1 MRLTALILIA
11 LGLAGCARY
20 TDKTSPCFGRDG
32 EPVVSRHAVAPLSF
46 SSKSEDP
53 TMDCLF
59 EPVMQE

>member
-1 MRLTALILIA
+1 MRLIPLILIA
-11 LGLAGCARY
+11 VGLAACARY

-32 EPVVSRHAVAPLSF
+32 EPVVSRNAATPLSF

-53 TMDCLF
+53 ARDCLF